1 MSDIISLKN
10 LLKCSVFFI
19 SLQASRKRAP
29 PEIKSNLVYFEH
41 FLEYSAINQNT
52 IHSAL
57 VFKNHRN
64 YGFQTRVLKVQ
75 KPKGVSHNWSYHYLN
90 CFWHA

>member
-10 LLKCSVFFI
+10 LLKSSVFFI

-29 PEIKSNLVYFEH
+29 PEIKSNLVYLEH

-52 IHSAL
+52 
-57 VFKNHRN
+57 
-64 YGFQTRVLKVQ
+64 KV
-75 KPKGVSHNWSYHYLN
+75 P
-90 CFWHA
+90 